1 MDDAGPS
8 REICGGQLLHNA
20 RLGVVRNVIPYR
32 RLGKRLI
39 RVNKADV
46 EEMIFGVKETKT
58 DD

>member
-1 MDDAGPS
+1 MRDWV
-8 REICGGQLLHNA
+8 
-20 RLGVVRNVIPYR
+20 VVRGLIPYR

-46 EEMIFGVKETKT
+46 MEFIHGPDVKKSNT